1 MPSHTESR
9 IVPYSADRMFGIV
22 ADVESY
28 PQFLPW
34 CTRLRIIDRERD
46 NILRAEMEVGFGGI
60 KERYTSRV
68 TLDAAS
74 RTIDV
79 VQIDG
84 PFRKLENHW
93 RFTPQGERCR
103 VDFSIEFEFRSWLL
117 NAVAGAAFER
127 VLVKMTD
134 AFEAR
139 ARALSGAVR

>member
-1 MPSHTESR
+1 MPSHSESR
-9 IVPYSADRMFGIV
+9 IVPYSADRMYEIV
-22 ADVESY
+22 ADVEKY

-34 CTRLRIIDRERD
+34 CTRLRIVDRERETV
-46 NILRAEMEVGFGGI
+46 LRADMEVGFGGI

-68 TLDAAS
+68 VLDPVS

-79 VQIDG
+79 AQIDG

-93 RFTPQGERCR
+93 RFTPLGDSCR
-103 VDFSIEFEFRSWLL
+103 VDFSIEFEFRNWLL
-117 NAVAGAAFER
+117 NAVASAAFER

-139 ARALSGAVR
+139 AKALDGTR

>member
-1 MPSHTESR
+1 MPSHSESR
-9 IVPYSADRMFGIV
+9 IVPYSADRMYEIV
-22 ADVESY
+22 ADVEMY

-34 CTRLRIIDRERD
+34 CTRLRIVDRERD
-46 NILRAEMEVGFGGI
+46 TVLRADMEVGFGGI

-68 TLDAAS
+68 VLDPES

-79 VQIDG
+79 AQIDG

-93 RFTPQGERCR
+93 RFTPLGDSCR
-103 VDFSIEFEFRSWLL
+103 VDFSIEFEFRNWLL
-117 NAVAGAAFER
+117 NAVASAAFER

-139 ARALSGAVR
+139 AKALDGTR